1 MRTLLIGATAGT
13 LLALLAAAPACQAA
27 ETDLASRTYVSVRES
42 VSGDS
47 IAPLYEY
54 LDLSLQDIGDSGLSF
69 HASGWVRFDLAEE
82 STPGEDLDQD
92 LSYAYFRIPVKSRA
106 VFTVGRTYVF
116 EGVAAEQVDGA
127 HARVVLPAGLGLA
140 IYGGSP
146 VETDFDD
153 RDGDLLYGARLS
165 QGRYGTYE
173 VGVSYLKEDNDGDD
187 FREETGVDIWL
198 RPAEVF
204 QVQGLSSYN
213 SETSGWMEHAYSV
226 ALGPLGGVRVTG
238 DYQSVEYEHFFHSP
252 TTSAFDRAAL
262 DPEEDVVSVGGGMDY
277 TFLGSST
284 AWAGVTHYDYDLS
297 GEADQYRAGFDF
309 ELEDYRAGIS
319 VGRTDG
325 ETDQLAYYEYRA
337 YASKRFS
344 RADVS
349 LDLFDVDYDREISG
363 VEHAYALSA
372 ALGIDILAGLRVVAD
387 VEYAE
392 NPFFDEEVKGF
403 FQLIYRLRTGGAS

>member
-1 MRTLLIGATAGT
+1 MPIYVSVCA
-13 LLALLAAAPACQAA
+13 LLALLMAVPDCQGA
-27 ETDLASRTYVSVRES
+27 ETDVTSRTYASLRES
-42 VSGDS
+42 VSGES

-54 LDLSLQDIGDSGLSF
+54 LDLSVSNMGRSGISF

-82 STPGEDLDQD
+82 STPGDDLNQD
-92 LSYAYFRIPVKSRA
+92 LSYAYFRIPIRSLA
-106 VFTVGRTYVF
+106 VFMVGRTYVF

-127 HARVVLPAGLGLA
+127 HVRVALPAGLGLA
-140 IYGGSP
+140 LYGGSP
-146 VETDFDD
+146 VETDLDD
-153 RDGDLLYGARLS
+153 RDGDLLYGARFS
-165 QGRYGTYE
+165 QGSYGTYE

-187 FREETGVDIWL
+187 FREEAGVDIWY
-198 RPAEVF
+198 RPF
-204 QVQGLSSYN
+204 DGLQVEGLSSYN
-213 SETSGWMEHAYSV
+213 AETSGWMEHAYSV
-226 ALGPLGGVRVTG
+226 ALGPWDGLRVTG
-238 DYQSVEYEHFFHSP
+238 DYQSLEYEHFFHSP

-262 DPEEDVVSVGGGMDY
+262 DPQEDLVSVGGGVDF

-297 GEADQYRAGFDF
+297 GEADRYRAGFDF
-309 ELEDYRAGIS
+309 ELENYRAGIS

-325 ETDQLAYYEYRA
+325 ETDQLAYYDYRA
-337 YASKRFS
+337 YASKRFG

-349 LDLFDVDYDREISG
+349 VDLYDVSYDEEIAG
-363 VEHAYALSA
+363 KEHAYAASA
-372 ALGIDILAGLRVVAD
+372 ALGVDIRDGLRVVAD